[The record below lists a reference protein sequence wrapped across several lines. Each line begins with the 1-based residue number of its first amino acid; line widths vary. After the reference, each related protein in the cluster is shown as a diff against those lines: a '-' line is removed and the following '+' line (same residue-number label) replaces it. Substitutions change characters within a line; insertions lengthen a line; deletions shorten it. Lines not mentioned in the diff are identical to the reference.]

1 MTPYIIDTHTHVF
14 PDDIVLNRDK
24 YLSRDLSF
32 QSMYSDHKALLSSG
46 KELLTYMKEF
56 GIEKSVVNGF
66 GWSSNE
72 MCKFGNDTIIKL
84 VKSDPEK
91 IVGFGTVAPLES
103 LDVAIGEI
111 ERLSKA
117 GIKGI
122 GEIRPDTQGL
132 FDMDDE
138 SLSLLAMSI
147 RKNRMILLLHV
158 TEPVGHIYP
167 GKGNMELRQIERLL
181 TFFVGIPIILSHLGG
196 GLPFYAYMPEVR
208 KYLDKV
214 WFDTAALPFLYESKV
229 LDSISNAIGVEK
241 ILFGSDF
248 PLMKQDRIIDYI
260 DNTDLSDTD
269 KEKIF
274 CHNWNDLLRSTN
286 E

>member
-56 GIEKSVVNGF
+56 EIEKSVVNGF

-84 VKSDPEK
+84 VNSDPGK

-103 LDVAIGEI
+103 LDAAIGEI

-138 SLSLLAMSI
+138 SLSLLATSI

-167 GKGNMELRQIERLL
+167 GKGHMELRQIERLL

-274 CHNWNDLLRSTN
+274 CHNWNDLLKSIN

>member
-103 LDVAIGEI
+103 LDVAIREI

-122 GEIRPDTQGL
+122 GEIRPDAQGL
-132 FDMDDE
+132 FDMDDQ
-138 SLSLLAMSI
+138 SLRLLAMSI

-167 GKGNMELRQIERLL
+167 GKGHMDLRQIERLL

-229 LDSISNAIGVEK
+229 LDSISHAIGVEK

-274 CHNWNDLLRSTN
+274 CHNWNDLLRSLN

>member
-56 GIEKSVVNGF
+56 EIEKSVVNGF

-72 MCKFGNDTIIKL
+72 MCRFGNDTIIKL
-84 VKSDPEK
+84 VNSDPEK

-103 LDVAIGEI
+103 LDAAIGEI

-138 SLSLLAMSI
+138 SLSLLATSI

-167 GKGNMELRQIERLL
+167 GKGHMELRQIERLL

-274 CHNWNDLLRSTN
+274 CHNWNDLLKSIN

>member
-56 GIEKSVVNGF
+56 EIEKSVVNGF

-84 VKSDPEK
+84 VNSDPEK

-103 LDVAIGEI
+103 LDAAIGEI

-138 SLSLLAMSI
+138 SLSLLATSI

-167 GKGNMELRQIERLL
+167 GKGHMELRQIERLL

-274 CHNWNDLLRSTN
+274 CHNWNDLLKSIN